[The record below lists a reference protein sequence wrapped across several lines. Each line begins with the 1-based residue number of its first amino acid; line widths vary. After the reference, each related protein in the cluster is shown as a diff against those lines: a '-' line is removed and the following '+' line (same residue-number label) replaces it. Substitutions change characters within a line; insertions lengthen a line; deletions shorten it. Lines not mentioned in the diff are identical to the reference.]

1 MKRLAI
7 GGALITAL
15 AFGLFLYLHRALDM
29 ENIPLILGHGG
40 MGVQSSFP
48 LNSLKSVS
56 KALSYQVAGTELDV
70 KISADG
76 TLIAFHDSELSE
88 NTSCN
93 GCVAASTAS
102 DLIQCQYTS
111 LFHSEDIA
119 TVRSILNLN
128 HPNGTVF
135 SLDLKPDSLTISK
148 TEIGFGMELVRLAQ
162 EYPQYDFFI
171 ESQDAE
177 FLASLKMENARAK
190 FFYYGHDS
198 ETARQTVKKFDL
210 DGISINMD
218 NISESEI
225 RSVQN
230 QGFKVMIW
238 GCGSVLSNRQ
248 ALEMQPDIIQTDA
261 IPSMMRILGRI

>member
-7 GGALITAL
+7 GGALVAAL
-15 AFGLFLYLHRALDM
+15 AFGLFLYLHRAVDI
-29 ENIPLILGHGG
+29 ENTPLILGHGG
-40 MGVQSSFP
+40 MGVRSTYP

-56 KALSYQVAGTELDV
+56 KALSYQIAGTELDV
-70 KISADG
+70 KMSSDG
-76 TLIAFHDSELSE
+76 ELIAFHDSELSK
-88 NTSCN
+88 NTSCS
-93 GCVAASTAS
+93 GYVVVSSTS
-102 DLIQCQYTS
+102 DLANCKYSS
-111 LFHSEDIA
+111 LFHSEYIA
-119 TVRSILNLN
+119 TVKSILDLN
-128 HPNGTVF
+128 YPRGTVF
-135 SLDLKPDSLTISK
+135 SLDLKLDSLINGD
-148 TEIGFGMELVRLAQ
+148 TEIGFGMELVRLTQ
-162 EYPQYDFFI
+162 DYPQYDFFI

-177 FLASLKMENARAK
+177 FLASLKMENATAK

-210 DGISINMD
+210 DGISINMN
-218 NISESEI
+218 NISESDV